1 MAGWAHTAHKVRF
14 VRVHYP
20 FHPYYGNELEIVR
33 VDKDRMVHVVAPDGA
48 IQGIPRWM
56 TDEAI
61 CLRVKESSFPYC
73 SIEALRSLRALLR
86 SLQAAPEAAGSTEA
100 NKPSLQK
107 G

>member
-1 MAGWAHTAHKVRF
+1 
-14 VRVHYP
+14 
-20 FHPYYGNELEIVR
+20 
-33 VDKDRMVHVVAPDGA
+33 
-48 IQGIPRWM
+48 M